1 MNKKKF
7 DNLSPKMKNLIMTK
21 WIKNY
26 MSRGLSLED
35 AQFAARWRAGT
46 WKLSDRMRVVLANM
60 EKL

>member
-1 MNKKKF
+1 
-7 DNLSPKMKNLIMTK
+7 MKNLMMNR
-21 WIKNY
+21 WIKSY
-26 MSRGLSLED
+26 MSRGLTLED

>member
-7 DNLSPKMKNLIMTK
+7 DNLSPKMKNLMMSK
-21 WIKNY
+21 WIKGY
-26 MSRGLSLED
+26 MKRGLSLED
-35 AQFAARWRAGT
+35 AQFAARWKSGT